1 MMKNKGYLQQNQH
14 GQMLNDDEFHL
25 SVAKRT
31 GFGCNG
37 DHIPVS
43 EHEPTAVGKRQQERE
58 GKEVH
63 PQGALSGKAHTVHDM
78 PFSSMTTHLAR
89 ELLPIEAKIWSPLLL
104 LYWRYFI
111 ILRIFNYGTVGPDAH
126 DRRER
131 DSTRLYSPPL

>member
-1 MMKNKGYLQQNQH
+1 MIVIMMKNKGYLQQNQH

-63 PQGALSGKAHTVHDM
+63 RRARCLERLIRYM
-78 PFSSMTTHLAR
+78 ICLLAQ
-89 ELLPIEAKIWSPLLL
+89 
-104 LYWRYFI
+104 
-111 ILRIFNYGTVGPDAH
+111 
-126 DRRER
+126 
-131 DSTRLYSPPL
+131 